1 MIVGIIIIL
10 LCLFYGYWIY
20 QKINKKKR
28 KIYFEKLFEL
38 KDPFIKEYDNFKK
51 QKTILIFYFEE
62 EEEIDDFY
70 IKLMWNQKIY
80 NINKNEKELK
90 IEYIQNKEI
99 KSEIIRE
106 QIELNNN
113 KNLVYSINIYSNQ
126 KNIYYIFKSKNQ
138 NKKYF
143 SIECIMISKFN
154 YLIPKKITIPF
165 KNKIVISKFDTY
177 DFKNRK
183 RLNLINLEENIF
195 VNLIKNICQINYF
208 NLENI
213 KEHKNEFLLNLIYS
227 DKKIYR
233 CIYINNKELSND
245 SYLYTEKEIKTLLR
259 FKKEYINKCIKC
271 INEKILKGYI
281 NEIDNLFKNE
291 NINPKEMIKK
301 FYKISIIERY
311 KNKIIS
317 KQEIKLIKA
326 LCYLTIFKYCKIF
339 PDVMNSFKNLIN
351 KIKKETKN
359 DKDFN
364 NFDKLKLLTTS
375 LSLVLNNS
383 NHKYEFYKIKNL
395 PISSPYIQSE
405 LFFRKIILNLNEN
418 SLLSFMFLQLNSGSE
433 YDYFHNDFCY
443 KITMLSLL
451 DIKKDFL
458 NDLPSY
464 YFTYKDPYSDEY
476 AFVCNFSK
484 IIIFNES
491 TIFNLKNSNINPS
504 YSDNKDYIVKLTLL
518 KFHEKSHNKYFG
530 NYKMQ
535 FSPRNYINYKYELQ
549 SQNTYIKNNNNVPL
563 NYLIKYLNN
572 DFNKQPGESGRCTE
586 QFLYEGNDIIS
597 DALFECEN
605 LEELIDYNLF
615 IQENMK
621 ELNKKIK
628 QIIKNNKIE
637 IDIKK
642 SIIYPFSNKNKYIL
656 NQNIEEEK
664 VNKNKEKEI
673 KNYTVDLSMKPE
685 CGNYLDLIGVNHC
698 KQKINNLYN
707 NLD

>member
-10 LCLFYGYWIY
+10 LCLFYGNWIY
-20 QKINKKKR
+20 QKIIKKKR
-28 KIYFEKLFEL
+28 KIYFEKLFGL
-38 KDPFIKEYDNFKK
+38 NDSFIKEYDNFKK

-62 EEEIDDFY
+62 EEEIDDFN

-80 NINKNEKELK
+80 NIKKNEKELK
-90 IEYIQNKEI
+90 IEYIPNNEI

-113 KNLVYSINIYSNQ
+113 KNLVYSINIYPNQ

-183 RLNLINLEENIF
+183 RLNLINLKENIF

-317 KQEIKLIKA
+317 KQDIKLIKA

-395 PISSPYIQSE
+395 PISSPYIQS
-405 LFFRKIILNLNEN
+405 
-418 SLLSFMFLQLNSGSE
+418 
-433 YDYFHNDFCY
+433 
-443 KITMLSLL
+443 
-451 DIKKDFL
+451 
-458 NDLPSY
+458 
-464 YFTYKDPYSDEY
+464 
-476 AFVCNFSK
+476 
-484 IIIFNES
+484 
-491 TIFNLKNSNINPS
+491 
-504 YSDNKDYIVKLTLL
+504 
-518 KFHEKSHNKYFG
+518 
-530 NYKMQ
+530 
-535 FSPRNYINYKYELQ
+535 
-549 SQNTYIKNNNNVPL
+549 
-563 NYLIKYLNN
+563 
-572 DFNKQPGESGRCTE
+572 
-586 QFLYEGNDIIS
+586 
-597 DALFECEN
+597 
-605 LEELIDYNLF
+605 
-615 IQENMK
+615 
-621 ELNKKIK
+621 
-628 QIIKNNKIE
+628 
-637 IDIKK
+637 
-642 SIIYPFSNKNKYIL
+642 
-656 NQNIEEEK
+656 
-664 VNKNKEKEI
+664 
-673 KNYTVDLSMKPE
+673 
-685 CGNYLDLIGVNHC
+685 
-698 KQKINNLYN
+698 
-707 NLD
+707 